1 MPMIHV
7 QYATPRPNSVAK
19 SDIVA
24 TVNKLSQDILRNDPN
39 VTAMLVE
46 EAAPTDWFIAGR
58 SLAQIGKAAFWID
71 LRVTEGNKTKDEK
84 AAFVAAVF
92 KAFGALLGPLHEEC
106 YVLVNDVRGDAYG
119 FGGLTQDYR
128 YIAGKVSA
136 RAKAA

>member
-1 MPMIHV
+1 MPMIHI
-7 QYATPRPNSVAK
+7 QYATPRPSGVAK
-19 SDIVA
+19 AEIVA
-24 TVNKLSQDILRNDPN
+24 AVNKLSQDILRNDPN

-71 LRVTEGNKTKDEK
+71 LRVTDGNKTKDEK

-92 KAFGALLGPLHEEC
+92 KAFGELLGPLHEEC
-106 YVLVNDVRGDAYG
+106 YVHVDDVRGDSYG
-119 FGGLTQDYR
+119 YGGLTQEHR
-128 YIAGKVSA
+128 YVAGKISA